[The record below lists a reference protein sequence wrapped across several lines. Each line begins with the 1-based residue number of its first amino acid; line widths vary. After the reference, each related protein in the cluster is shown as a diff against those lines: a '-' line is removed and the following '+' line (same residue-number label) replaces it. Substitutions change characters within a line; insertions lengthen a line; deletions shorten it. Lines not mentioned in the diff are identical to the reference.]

1 MPALRHSLA
10 AANVARARTGTA
22 IASGFNS
29 EAEPPHMLAAALAV
43 YGRRS
48 GGSYSYCRPESL

>member
-29 EAEPPHMLAAALAV
+29 EAEPPHMLAAALVV

-48 GGSYSYCRPESL
+48 GGSYSYCRP